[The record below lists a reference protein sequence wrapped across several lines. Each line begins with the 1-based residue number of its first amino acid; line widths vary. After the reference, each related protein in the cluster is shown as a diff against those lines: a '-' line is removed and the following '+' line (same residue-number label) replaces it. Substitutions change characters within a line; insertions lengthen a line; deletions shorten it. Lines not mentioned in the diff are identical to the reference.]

1 MSKISSPIIIT
12 CCLLWLALGSV
23 VSATDIGLTST
34 PVPEERQLEEL
45 APAGLDETTLELFVS
60 AVADLHKT
68 ATNLSKRLHKL
79 DAQIAKLRMRNNK
92 LEKENARLRKTLRLQ
107 ATVPKK
113 DWHTYPLDKEVKDAN
128 LMLDK
133 LVSKLTGL
141 APRE

>member
-1 MSKISSPIIIT
+1 MIKISSPIFVT
-12 CCLLWLALGSV
+12 SCLLWLALGSV
-23 VSATDIGLTST
+23 ALATDIGLTST

-79 DAQIAKLRMRNNK
+79 DAQIAKLRTRNKK
-92 LEKENARLRKTLRLQ
+92 LEKENSRLRKALRLQ
-107 ATVPKK
+107 VKVPKK

-128 LMLDK
+128 VMLDK

-141 APRE
+141 APR